1 MIDVVDDVDV
11 DVDVEGL
18 HMMSLNPLSIN
29 GGRENNSFLIVLPT
43 HISQQTLRNHER
55 NFLIRV

>member
-1 MIDVVDDVDV
+1 MIDVVDV

-43 HISQQTLRNHER
+43 YISQQTLRNHER
-55 NFLIRV
+55 NFLVSV